1 MASRDGGREDRAVPD
16 TLDLLWGTA
25 ERPRRG
31 PRPALTLGQV
41 VEAAVDVADAE
52 GLEAVTMQRTA
63 RELGYTTMSLYRYV
77 SGKDQLVE
85 LMADSAV
92 GDPPDTSAAGG
103 GWPEQVRVWARAFY
117 RRRLDRPWLAR
128 VPVTGPP
135 RGPRGV
141 AWLEA
146 IAGPLLR
153 AGLSTGETLD
163 TAAFLSASIHG
174 IARMTGDLAGG
185 PGAADDTG
193 AEYAALLRRAA
204 ASGRYPVLASL
215 GERGDLDDFGGEPF
229 GDMASPLEFALDRL
243 IEGIAAYR
251 GGGGAVDPR

>member
-1 MASRDGGREDRAVPD
+1 MASRDGGRDDRAVPD

-31 PRPALTLGQV
+31 PRPALTLEQV
-41 VEAAVDVADAE
+41 VEAAVAVADAE

-85 LMADSAV
+85 LMVDSAV
-92 GDPPDTSAAGG
+92 GDPPDTAAVSG

-128 VPVTGPP
+128 APVTGPP

-174 IARMTGDLAGG
+174 LARMTGDLAGHA
-185 PGAADDTG
+185 PQDAA
-193 AEYAALLRRAA
+193 AEYAAVLRRAA
-204 ASGRYPVLASL
+204 SDGRYPVLASL
-215 GERGDLDDFGGEPF
+215 GERGDLEDFGDEPF

-243 IEGIAAYR
+243 IEGIAAHR
-251 GGGGAVDPR
+251 GGGGAEGPR